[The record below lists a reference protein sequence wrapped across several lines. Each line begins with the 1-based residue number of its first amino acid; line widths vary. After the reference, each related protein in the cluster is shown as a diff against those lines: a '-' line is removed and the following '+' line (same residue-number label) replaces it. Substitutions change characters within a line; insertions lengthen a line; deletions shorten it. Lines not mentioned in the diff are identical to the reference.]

1 MFQML
6 AGPVVFAVGLCLI
19 YVAVNGMPRAL
30 SQSFLGRLGGG
41 RRAPVNGF
49 TSQEALVGEMLT
61 EMVTL
66 REQLAP
72 WLQPLSVAP
81 QARWWRPAQPVRPA
95 LSSAPGQPVP
105 QEQWWALEPQ
115 PWAVPPA
122 QRSGSA

>member
-30 SQSFLGRLGGG
+30 SQSFLGRLRAE

-49 TSQEALVGEMLT
+49 TSHEALVGEMLT

-66 REQLAP
+66 REQLAQ
-72 WLQPLSVAP
+72 LQDQVGSLK
-81 QARWWRPAQPVRPA
+81 PAN
-95 LSSAPGQPVP
+95 
-105 QEQWWALEPQ
+105 
-115 PWAVPPA
+115 
-122 QRSGSA
+122 SGRRAKLAS